1 MIWAEGNKD
10 VNLLSHARVI
20 PRPKSCSV
28 VEDSILALASVS
40 AQSILCTLMFFSS
53 NTGPSVRQHEAK
65 ASCRKHHVKHPL
77 ASLNY
82 LRLAANSAH

>member
-28 VEDSILALASVS
+28 VEDSILALASIS
-40 AQSILCTLMFFSS
+40 AQYSVHPDVFFLIHWAIS
-53 NTGPSVRQHEAK
+53 EA
-65 ASCRKHHVKHPL
+65 A
-77 ASLNY
+77 
-82 LRLAANSAH
+82 